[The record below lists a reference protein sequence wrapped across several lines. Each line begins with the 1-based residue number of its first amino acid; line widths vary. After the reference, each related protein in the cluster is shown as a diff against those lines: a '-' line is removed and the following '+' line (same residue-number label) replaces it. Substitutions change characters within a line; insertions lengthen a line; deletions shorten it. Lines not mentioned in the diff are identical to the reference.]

1 MKVRD
6 AMNSLSDRGAVDEIV
21 ARLGKLHEKRPR
33 AWGKMTPHEMLCHLG
48 DSFAGVL
55 GDRPITPADTWAQRT
70 IIKYIAL
77 HTTFA
82 WPKGS
87 PTRPEVDQ
95 TVGGTKPADFER
107 DRERVVLLLGR
118 FAAPD
123 ARYAR
128 HPIFGPLTR
137 DEWMTWG
144 YRHPD
149 HHLRQFAL

>member
-1 MKVRD
+1 MH
-6 AMNSLSDRGAVDEIV
+6 SLNDPGAVDALVE
-21 ARLGKLHEKRPR
+21 RLGKLHDKRPR
-33 AWGKMTPHEMLCHLG
+33 AGGKMTPHEALCHLA

-55 GDRPITPADTWAQRT
+55 GDRPIAPADSWVNRT
-70 IIKYIAL
+70 IVKYIAL
-77 HTTFA
+77 HTSLP

-95 TVGGTKPADFER
+95 TKGGTRPSDFDR
-107 DRERVVLLLGR
+107 DRDRVVTLLRR
-118 FAAPD
+118 FAAAE

-137 DEWMTWG
+137 DEWLIWG
-144 YRHPD
+144 YRHTD